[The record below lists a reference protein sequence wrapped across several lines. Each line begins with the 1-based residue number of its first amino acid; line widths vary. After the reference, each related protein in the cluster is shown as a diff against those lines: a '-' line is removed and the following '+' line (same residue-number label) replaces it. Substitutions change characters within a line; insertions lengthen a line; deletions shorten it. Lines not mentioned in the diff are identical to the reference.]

1 MATIQDTL
9 SAGSTGS
16 AVASAISASA
26 SSAEKIQ
33 DRFLTLL
40 VTQLKNQDPL
50 KPMDNAQIT
59 TQLSQ
64 ISTVNGIDKLNT
76 TVTALSDALMSGQSI
91 TAASM
96 IGRQVMAPGS
106 TLSLS
111 GGRAAGAVDLANS
124 AERVTLSIS
133 GSAGN
138 LVRRIELGA
147 RPAGQAVFEWDG
159 KNEAGTVVADGSYT
173 YSVSAI
179 NQGKAVGATRF
190 TIGTVTGIGVAGADP
205 TVSLQ
210 GIGEVK
216 LDDIRRIQQ

>member
-9 SAGSTGS
+9 SAGRTGS
-16 AVASAISASA
+16 AVASALSASA
-26 SSAEKIQ
+26 SSADKIQ
-33 DRFLTLL
+33 NRFLTLL

-59 TQLSQ
+59 SQLSQ

-91 TAASM
+91 NATSM
-96 IGRQVMAPGS
+96 IGRQAMAPGS

-111 GGRAAGAVDLANS
+111 GGRAAGAVELADS

-133 GSAGN
+133 GASGN

-159 KNEAGTVVADGSYT
+159 RNEAGAVAADGSYT
-173 YSVSAI
+173 YSVSAV

-205 TVSLQ
+205 TVSLK
-210 GIGEVK
+210 GVGEVK